1 MLAKTAPTPRAP
13 KMPSEDRRRQLL
25 RVAIDTFARN
35 GFSGTKTK
43 DIAAA
48 AEVSEAILF
57 RHFASKEDLYHAILD
72 MKGSHGSDQHLIKEL
87 RAFANLRDD
96 AGLFR
101 HLATHIVA
109 SFRDDPAFQRLML
122 YATLEG
128 HLLAHLFRERFAL
141 PTGNFLMEYV
151 ALRQK
156 EGAFRKGHP
165 AVLVT
170 FAIGPIVQYA
180 MGQYVFA
187 GKKRFL
193 PDDTVVEELTD
204 LVMSGIVS
212 RDAKGAT
219 PKLVNGKLVN
229 GKIANG
235 RIGNGRI

>member
-1 MLAKTAPTPRAP
+1 MSAKPAPIPRAP
-13 KMPSEDRRRQLL
+13 KMHSEDRRRQLL

-48 AEVSEAILF
+48 AQVSEAILF

-72 MKGSHGSDQHLIKEL
+72 LKGRNGSDRRMIEEL
-87 RAFANLRDD
+87 RAFAGRRDD

-101 HLATHIVA
+101 HLAAQIVA
-109 SFRDDPAFQRLML
+109 GFREDPAFQRLML

-156 EGAFRKGHP
+156 EGAFRKCDP

-170 FAIGPIVQYA
+170 FAVGPIVQYA
-180 MGQYVFA
+180 MGQYLFA
-187 GKKRFL
+187 AKKRCL
-193 PDDTVVEELTD
+193 PDDTVIEKLIE
-204 LVMSGIVS
+204 LVMGGIVKP
-212 RDAKGAT
+212 DAKKAIQ
-219 PKLVNGKLVN
+219 KN
-229 GKIANG
+229 
-235 RIGNGRI
+235 GNGRI